1 MNQLT
6 KAEEQLMQFLWEK
19 RKAFTKDLI
28 EAYSEPRPA
37 STTVIT
43 LLKRMQEKGF
53 VGFKEYGKSREY
65 YPLVEKDNYFSKQV
79 GEMIKGFFN
88 DSAMQFASF
97 FTEKTDLSEKEL
109 EDLRKIIDDQLQKRK
124 NDSFFN

>member
-28 EAYSEPRPA
+28 EAYSDPKPA

-65 YPLVEKDNYFSKQV
+65 YPLVEKEKYFSKQV
-79 GEMIKGFFN
+79 GEMIKDFFN

-109 EDLRKIIDDQLQKRK
+109 EDLRKIIDDQLQKK
-124 NDSFFN
+124 KK

>member
-1 MNQLT
+1 MMNTLT

-19 RKAFTKDLI
+19 RTAFTKDLI
-28 EAYSEPRPA
+28 EAYPDPKPA
-37 STTVIT
+37 STTVLT

-65 YPLVEKDNYFSKQV
+65 YPLVEKDKYFSKQV
-79 GEMIKGFFN
+79 GEMIKNFFN

-109 EDLRKIIDDQLQKRK
+109 EDLRKIIDNQLQKK
-124 NDSFFN
+124 KK

>member
-1 MNQLT
+1 MNTLT
-6 KAEEQLMQFLWEK
+6 KSEEQLMQFLWEK
-19 RKAFTKDLI
+19 RTAFTKDLI
-28 EAYSEPRPA
+28 EAYAEPKPA

-65 YPLVEKDNYFSKQV
+65 YPLVEKDKYFSRQM
-79 GEMIKGFFN
+79 GEMIKDFFN

-97 FTEKTDLSEKEL
+97 FTEETNLSEKEL
-109 EDLRKIIDDQLQKRK
+109 EDLRKIIDTQLQKK
-124 NDSFFN
+124 KG

>member
-19 RKAFTKDLI
+19 RKAFTKDLL
-28 EAYSEPRPA
+28 EAYPEPKPA

-65 YPLVEKDNYFSKQV
+65 YPLVEKEKYFSKQV
-79 GEMIKGFFN
+79 GEMIRGFFN
-88 DSAMQFASF
+88 DSALQFASF
-97 FTEKTDLSEKEL
+97 FTEKTNMSEKEL
-109 EDLRKIIDDQLQKRK
+109 EELRKIIDNQLQKK
-124 NDSFFN
+124 KQ

>member
-19 RKAFTKDLI
+19 RKAFTKDLL
-28 EAYSEPRPA
+28 EAYPEPKPA

-65 YPLVEKDNYFSKQV
+65 YPLIEKEKYFSQQV

-88 DSAMQFASF
+88 DSALQFASF
-97 FTEKTDLSEKEL
+97 FTEKTNMSEKEL
-109 EDLRKIIDDQLQKRK
+109 EELRKIIDNQLQKK
-124 NDSFFN
+124 KQ

>member
-1 MNQLT
+1 MMNTLT

-28 EAYSEPRPA
+28 EAYSDPKPA

-65 YPLVEKDNYFSKQV
+65 YPLVEKEKYFSKQV
-79 GEMIKGFFN
+79 GEMIKDFFN

-97 FTEKTDLSEKEL
+97 FTEKTNLSEKEL
-109 EDLRKIIDDQLQKRK
+109 EELRKIIDSQLQKKKR
-124 NDSFFN
+124 

>member
-19 RKAFTKDLI
+19 RTAFTKDLI
-28 EAYSEPRPA
+28 ESYPKPKPA
-37 STTVIT
+37 STTIIT

-65 YPLVEKDNYFSKQV
+65 YPLVEKDKYFSKQV
-79 GEMIKGFFN
+79 GEMIQTFFN

-109 EDLRKIIDDQLQKRK
+109 EDLRKIIDNQLKKKQK
-124 NDSFFN
+124 

>member
-1 MNQLT
+1 MNTLT

-28 EAYSEPRPA
+28 ESYSEPKPA

-43 LLKRMQEKGF
+43 LLKRMQDKGF

-65 YPLVEKDNYFSKQV
+65 YPLVEKEKYFSKQV
-79 GEMIKGFFN
+79 GAMIKDFFN
-88 DSAMQFASF
+88 DSTMQFASF
-97 FTEKTDLSEKEL
+97 FTEKADLSEKEL
-109 EDLRKIIDDQLQKRK
+109 EKLKGIIDNQLKKKKQ
-124 NDSFFN
+124 

>member
-28 EAYSEPRPA
+28 EAYADPKPA

-65 YPLVEKDNYFSKQV
+65 YPLVEKEKYFSKQV
-79 GEMIKGFFN
+79 GEMIKDFFN

-109 EDLRKIIDDQLQKRK
+109 EDLRKIIDDQLQKK
-124 NDSFFN
+124 KK

>member
-1 MNQLT
+1 MNTLT

-19 RKAFTKDLI
+19 RTAFTKDLI
-28 EAYSEPRPA
+28 EAYPDPKPA

-53 VGFKEYGKSREY
+53 VGFKEFGKSREY
-65 YPLVEKDNYFSKQV
+65 YPLVKKDKYFSRQV
-79 GEMIKGFFN
+79 GEMIQTFFN

-109 EDLRKIIDDQLQKRK
+109 EDLRKIIDNQLKK
-124 NDSFFN
+124 KKK

>member
-1 MNQLT
+1 MNTLT

-28 EAYSEPRPA
+28 EAYPDPKPA

-65 YPLVEKDNYFSKQV
+65 YPLVEKDKYFSRQV
-79 GEMIKGFFN
+79 GEMIQTFFN

-109 EDLRKIIDDQLQKRK
+109 EDLRKIIDNQLKK
-124 NDSFFN
+124 KKK

>member
-1 MNQLT
+1 MNTLT

-19 RKAFTKDLI
+19 RTAFTKGLI
-28 EAYSEPRPA
+28 EAYPDPKPA

-65 YPLVEKDNYFSKQV
+65 YPLVEKDKYFSRQV
-79 GEMIKGFFN
+79 GEMIQTFFN

-109 EDLRKIIDDQLQKRK
+109 EDLRKIIDNQLKK
-124 NDSFFN
+124 KKK

>member
-19 RKAFTKDLI
+19 RTAFTKDLI
-28 EAYSEPRPA
+28 EAYPEPKPA

-65 YPLVEKDNYFSKQV
+65 YPLVEKEKYFSKQV
-79 GEMIKGFFN
+79 GEMIKDFFN

-97 FTEKTDLSEKEL
+97 FTEKTNLSEKEL
-109 EDLRKIIDDQLQKRK
+109 EELRKIIDSQLQKK
-124 NDSFFN
+124 KQ

>member
-1 MNQLT
+1 MMNTLT

-19 RKAFTKDLI
+19 RTAFTKDLI
-28 EAYSEPRPA
+28 EAYPDPKPA
-37 STTVIT
+37 STTVLT

-65 YPLVEKDNYFSKQV
+65 YSLVEKDKYFSKQV
-79 GEMIKGFFN
+79 GEMIKDFFN

-109 EDLRKIIDDQLQKRK
+109 EDLRKIIDNQLQKK
-124 NDSFFN
+124 KK

>member
-28 EAYSEPRPA
+28 EAYSEPKPA

-97 FTEKTDLSEKEL
+97 FTEKTNLSEKEL
-109 EDLRKIIDDQLQKRK
+109 EDLRKIIDNELQKK
-124 NDSFFN
+124 KK

>member
-1 MNQLT
+1 MNTLT

-19 RKAFTKDLI
+19 RTAFTKDLI
-28 EAYSEPRPA
+28 EAYPDPKPA
-37 STTVIT
+37 STTVLT

-65 YPLVEKDNYFSKQV
+65 SPLVEKDKYFSKQV
-79 GEMIKGFFN
+79 GEMIKDFFN

-109 EDLRKIIDDQLQKRK
+109 EDLRKIIDNQLQKK
-124 NDSFFN
+124 KK

>member
-1 MNQLT
+1 MNTLT

-19 RKAFTKDLI
+19 RTAFTKDLI
-28 EAYSEPRPA
+28 EAYPDPKPA
-37 STTVIT
+37 STTVLT

-65 YPLVEKDNYFSKQV
+65 YPLVEKDKYFSKQV
-79 GEMIKGFFN
+79 GEMIKDFFN

-109 EDLRKIIDDQLQKRK
+109 EDLRKIIDNQLQKK
-124 NDSFFN
+124 KK

>member
-97 FTEKTDLSEKEL
+97 FTEKTNLSEKEL
-109 EDLRKIIDDQLQKRK
+109 EDLRKIIDKQLQKK
-124 NDSFFN
+124 KK

>member
-6 KAEEQLMQFLWEK
+6 KAEEQLMHFLWEK
-19 RKAFTKDLI
+19 KKAFTKDLI
-28 EAYSEPRPA
+28 EAYPEPKPA

-65 YPLVEKDNYFSKQV
+65 YPLVEKEKYFSKQV
-79 GEMIKGFFN
+79 GEMIKDFFN

-109 EDLRKIIDDQLQKRK
+109 EDLRKIIDSQLQKK
-124 NDSFFN
+124 KQ

>member
-1 MNQLT
+1 MNTLT

-28 EAYSEPRPA
+28 EAYSDPKPA

-65 YPLVEKDNYFSKQV
+65 YPLVEKEKYFSKQV
-79 GEMIKGFFN
+79 GEMIKDFFN

-97 FTEKTDLSEKEL
+97 FTEKTNLSEKEL
-109 EDLRKIIDDQLQKRK
+109 EELRKIIDSQLQKKKR
-124 NDSFFN
+124 